1 MTITSRSVINHSGM
15 RLAGSV
21 IACASTT
28 RVVCA
33 GRGQVSMNQI
43 TISIYLMAMARLDA
57 EDAGGISMFD
67 QVVRLKSVVPGSV
80 MDLVRQLRTV

>member
-80 MDLVRQLRTV
+80 MDLVRQLRMV

>member
-1 MTITSRSVINHSGM
+1 MTITSRSVISHSGM

-80 MDLVRQLRTV
+80 MDLVRQLRMV